1 VGRVLSWS
9 VVTVVVVGAVLWTA
23 GVRPPRDEPAAHHHA
38 EPRARLHC
46 DATWVGSTRGDWSR
60 AANWS
65 TGAVPDRSTHACIPR
80 GTTVVVSHGR
90 NQVWAVE
97 SGGSLRLTG
106 GALLMMGTVVASETA
121 DLHLAGATLGG
132 PGRLIVTRH
141 MFFGPAGKMHGAG
154 SVTLGPASHS
164 EINAGVGKRSA
175 FIGGDDGT
183 GPAVVNSDNA
193 PGPLCNRYSPPWAD
207 DCAARHPAQDR
218 EVRRVWA
225 RFAQAANNAARTG
238 RPAALVPLLDPR
250 TCRRDLEKRRG
261 DCRHVAAG
269 VLEEVADR
277 GPYSATLKRELL
289 VEGDEAVAKAG
300 NPMSVSFVRAG
311 GAWRVSSL

>member
-1 VGRVLSWS
+1 
-9 VVTVVVVGAVLWTA
+9 
-23 GVRPPRDEPAAHHHA
+23 
-38 EPRARLHC
+38 
-46 DATWVGSTRGDWSR
+46 
-60 AANWS
+60 
-65 TGAVPDRSTHACIPR
+65 VPDRSTHACIPR

-121 DLHLAGATLGG
+121 DLHLAEATLGG
-132 PGRLIVTRH
+132 PGKLIVTRH

-207 DCAARHPAQDR
+207 DCATGHPADSTAI
-218 EVRRVWA
+218 RRTWA
-225 RFAQAANNAARTG
+225 RFAAVVNDTARSPAERSAALAGLIDPAGDRDRIVRTALREAPLPTVLRTPYVEGQTAIG
-238 RPAALVPLLDPR
+238 RPDSHTEPVFARV
-250 TCRRDLEKRRG
+250 
-261 DCRHVAAG
+261 
-269 VLEEVADR
+269 
-277 GPYSATLKRELL
+277 
-289 VEGDEAVAKAG
+289 
-300 NPMSVSFVRAG
+300 G
-311 GAWRVSSL
+311 GAWVLRKL

>member
-1 VGRVLSWS
+1 MGRVLSWS

-46 DATWVGSTRGDWSR
+46 DATWVGGTRGDWRR

-80 GTTVVVSHGR
+80 QTTVVVSHGH

-121 DLHLAGATLGG
+121 DLHLVDATLGG
-132 PGRLIVTRH
+132 PGKLIVTRH

-183 GPAVVNSDNA
+183 GRAVVNSDDA

-207 DCAARHPAQDR
+207 DCATGHPADGAAI
-218 EVRRVWA
+218 RRTWA
-225 RFAQAANNAARTG
+225 RFAAVVNDTSRSPTERSAALAGLIDPAGDRDRIVRTALRERPLPTVLRTPYVEGETAIG
-238 RPAALVPLLDPR
+238 RPDS
-250 TCRRDLEKRRG
+250 
-261 DCRHVAAG
+261 HVEPVFAR
-269 VLEEVADR
+269 V
-277 GPYSATLKRELL
+277 
-289 VEGDEAVAKAG
+289 
-300 NPMSVSFVRAG
+300 G
-311 GAWRVSSL
+311 GAWVLRKL

>member
-1 VGRVLSWS
+1 VLAWG
-9 VVTVVVVGAVLWTA
+9 VITLAVVGAVLWSA
-23 GVRPPRDEPAAHHHA
+23 GVRPPRERPAAHHHA

-46 DATWVGSTRGDWSR
+46 DATWVGGARGDWSR

-121 DLHLAGATLGG
+121 DLSLVHATLGG
-132 PGRLIVTRH
+132 PGKLIVTRH

-175 FIGGDDGT
+175 FIGADDGT

-193 PGPLCNRYSPPWAD
+193 PGPLCNRYSPPWAE
-207 DCAARHPAQDR
+207 DCATRRTR
-218 EVRRVWA
+218 EERDVRRAWSD
-225 RFAQAANNAARTG
+225 FAAAANRG
-238 RPAALVPLLDPR
+238 SRAALVARLAPR
-250 TCRRDLEKRRG
+250 TCRLATEQRRG
-261 DCRHVAAG
+261 DCDHVAAG
-269 VLEEVADR
+269 VLEEVAQS
-277 GPYSATLKRELL
+277 GPLTPALGRVL
-289 VEGDEAVAKAG
+289 VEGDEAVGA
-300 NPMSVSFVRAG
+300 PRHPHSVRFARVG
-311 GAWRVSSL
+311 GAWRVSVL